1 MCYCA
6 SYSLDGTNTQIKHFK
21 DQNRTIDDQF
31 EHLEKKNRILG
42 NKGFFFI
49 QSYSLSQHP
58 GLVMCH
64 WRQVMVIAVVT
75 VGLESTT
82 QQFHTLS
89 KWKKCFSHTNTLRLR
104 LKKTTWNEIWMKNTT
119 DVHVN
124 LSFCILHC
132 NGKQWRMFCLW
143 VSVCLIL
150 FYLKYVLLTHSSP
163 VRCTPSFNVFMSTLH
178 WPQHV
183 SVHLLHVSCFK
194 VLSQRNHVTLS
205 MSLWM
210 NGESFYKHGW
220 ISHSSSGHLCWFW
233 TGVKIGTGKTSADIT
248 NTFCP
253 SLWWTTA
260 FDCWGTTETWIVHK
274 VSKGFA
280 YSIELEAWRLIGGK
294 YIYLY

>member
-1 MCYCA
+1 MCLVHVMKCSRQMFQFFLWQIETPFKFVLNVCYCA

-64 WRQVMVIAVVT
+64 WRQVMVIVVVT

-163 VRCTPSFNVFMSTLH
+163 VRCTPSFNIFTSALH

-233 TGVKIGTGKTSADIT
+233 KDSSWHNQCILSESLMDH
-248 NTFCP
+248 
-253 SLWWTTA
+253 SLWLLRNHR
-260 FDCWGTTETWIVHK
+260 DLN
-274 VSKGFA
+274 SP
-280 YSIELEAWRLIGGK
+280 
-294 YIYLY
+294 